1 MRIDFY
7 GDLTCPW
14 CHLGWRRL
22 HTALAQRAEKAG
34 PGQPPH
40 VIWRPYQLNPDI
52 PVTGVER
59 QDYMLR
65 KFGNAER
72 VREVQH
78 AVETAMRADGIHVNL
93 HRIKMTSNT
102 YLGHRLMVKAQRR
115 HKADVLLGEIFVA
128 YFVQGH
134 DIGDP
139 AVLKQ
144 IALKAGLDERLVDA
158 ELARHDPDPDILASE
173 QDARQL
179 GIRAVPYVLFDGKY
193 SIAGAHDPVAFMPL
207 IDIGLLGV
215 E

>member
-1 MRIDFY
+1 
-7 GDLTCPW
+7 
-14 CHLGWRRL
+14 
-22 HTALAQRAEKAG
+22 
-34 PGQPPH
+34 
-40 VIWRPYQLNPDI
+40 
-52 PVTGVER
+52 
-59 QDYMLR
+59 
-65 KFGNAER
+65 
-72 VREVQH
+72 
-78 AVETAMRADGIHVNL
+78 
-93 HRIKMTSNT
+93 
-102 YLGHRLMVKAQRR
+102 VKAQRR

-215 E
+215 